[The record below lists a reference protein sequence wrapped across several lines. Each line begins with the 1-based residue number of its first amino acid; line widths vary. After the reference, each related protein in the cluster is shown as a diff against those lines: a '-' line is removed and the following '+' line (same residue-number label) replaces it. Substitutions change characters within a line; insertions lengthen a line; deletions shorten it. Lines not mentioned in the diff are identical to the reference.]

1 MAFRRP
7 RILPTRFT
15 SLLSEKTSHVQN
27 SVRRETLPKQSGKG
41 AVPASRYGRSPAMNP
56 GLVEILGRKQGDE
69 FAAVQLPLVER
80 LVRTEHGNRGWGHA
94 QIQQIEQCRIGFG
107 AGNPLACD

>member
-15 SLLSEKTSHVQN
+15 SLLYEKASHVQS

-80 LVRTEHGNRGWGHA
+80 LVRTEHG
-94 QIQQIEQCRIGFG
+94 
-107 AGNPLACD
+107 D